1 MQLQRSQLILKQFY
15 MQVFFDEL
23 TSISYN
29 WLLLNDKVFNPRGK
43 MAKQE
48 EKKEKKVKRPTA
60 LKRDLQNSKRRLI
73 NKVYKSRVRTL
84 IRAFQE
90 TIEKGDQAATTEK
103 LNEVY
108 SILDKCAKKGIFK
121 LNKVSRTKSR
131 LAARAVAKA

>member
-1 MQLQRSQLILKQFY
+1 

-23 TSISYN
+23 TPISYN
-29 WLLLNDKVFNPRGK
+29 WLLLNVKVSNPRGK

-48 EKKEKKVKRPTA
+48 EKKVKRPTA
-60 LKRDLQNSKRRLI
+60 QKRDLQNKKRRMN
-73 NKVYKSRVRTL
+73 NKVYKSRVRTA
-84 IRAFQE
+84 IRSFQDSLA
-90 TIEKGDQAATTEK
+90 KGDQTATTEK

-108 SILDKCAKKGIFK
+108 SILDKCAKKGVFK